1 MPKPTSWDDATR
13 TIDCLES
20 LILESGVQIP
30 FDKDRW
36 RSLKKQLAATPA
48 TDLAGVATKLRIA
61 HHEMQIDADR
71 LDSNILKS
79 AITELKLVSKKTR
92 VNDR

>member
-48 TDLAGVATKLRIA
+48 TDLARVAAKLRVV
-61 HHEMQIDADR
+61 HHEIQIDADQ
-71 LDSNILKS
+71 LDSKILRS
-79 AITELKLVSKKTR
+79 AITELKRVSKTLR
-92 VNDR
+92 VIDR